1 MRHLFGLHRHPLLL
15 AAALALVVASGCRQ
29 SSTASTGTPAAGAS
43 SNQAAVKVDQAK
55 MAEYFK
61 GKSIDLY
68 IGYAPG
74 GGYDIKGR
82 LFVEYFSKYIPGN
95 PQVVIQN
102 LDGGGGLVATRQV
115 LRSKPDGLTMVTIP
129 SGLFVNELLGVKQE
143 GFSLDAPLKLGNY
156 EASTNQYTVMFSRT
170 DTATSWQQIVDAGS
184 KGKRFK
190 YGAPAVGNTQAMSGE
205 WLIAVGAPLD
215 MVYGYGGSNEL
226 LAAMDRREV
235 DLYNT
240 DAPAETKDASFTRI
254 QQAFPE
260 WLTSNPK
267 YVTPVVSTRVSAP
280 QAWFEPFGWTAP
292 PNILDVV
299 QATQAQKDG
308 YKLAFQVR
316 EAFDPLSLPQ
326 GVPPDIYQTL
336 KDAMKQAAEDP
347 GYKAAMTQRGFEGG
361 YRSPEDMDQGLNG
374 LQGAPPET
382 LSVVKRMYTG
392 K

>member
-1 MRHLFGLHRHPLLL
+1 MRRVVRFDRHW
-15 AAALALVVASGCRQ
+15 LVVAAAVCLLIGSACRQ
-29 SSTASTGTPAAGAS
+29 AGGATTGAPTATTSG
-43 SNQAAVKVDQAK
+43 QAAANVDVAR

-61 GKSIDLY
+61 GKTIDLY

-82 LFVEYFSKYIPGN
+82 LFVEFFSKYIPGN

-129 SGLFVNELLGVKQE
+129 SGLFVNELLGIKQE

-156 EASTNQYTVMFSRT
+156 EAASSQYTVMFART
-170 DTATSWQQIVDAGS
+170 ELATSWSQIVDAGA
-184 KGKRFK
+184 KGKHFK
-190 YGAPAVGNTQAMSGE
+190 YGAPAVGNGQAMSGE
-205 WLIAVGAPLD
+205 WLIAVGAPLE

-240 DAPAETKDASFTRI
+240 DAPAPTKEASFARI

-260 WLTSNPK
+260 WLTSSPK
-267 YVTPVVSTRVSAP
+267 YVTPVMSTRVSAP
-280 QAWFEPFGWTAP
+280 QGWFEPFGWNAP
-292 PNILDVV
+292 PNILDAV
-299 QATQAQKDG
+299 QATQAQRDG

-316 EAFDPLSLPQ
+316 EAFDPLSLPK
-326 GVPPDIYQTL
+326 GVPPDVYQTL
-336 KDAMKQAAEDP
+336 KDAMRQAAEDP

-361 YRSPEDMDQGLNG
+361 YRSPEDMDQNLNA
-374 LQGAPPET
+374 LQSATPDT
-382 LSVVKRMYTG
+382 LAVVKRMYTG